1 MQLIDARLRVGS
13 APVKICIQ
21 TSSWKWSSSYSSL
34 LSGLKKIKIY
44 YTLLI
49 FQIFDGGAAARNSS
63 RNVILLLIHLE
74 GCCGREGIFRAST
87 WPFLSWWPL
96 PHKSGQYYE
105 GSISD
110 NHMLSISVLSVFL
123 GTGRKKKKRKTQGGF
138 ADALGPLWGW
148 LWSLALDSGSWTSLP
163 NGVCIC
169 ELPKRWG
176 LPFDFRWLMSF
187 YLTSLGIFLHVQIQH
202 SNGCPSIL
210 P

>member
-74 GCCGREGIFRAST
+74 GCCGREGIFRAPT

-105 GSISD
+105 GSISA

-123 GTGRKKKKRKTQGGF
+123 GTGRKKKKREKHRVDLQMHWVLCEGDFGH
-138 ADALGPLWGW
+138 W
-148 LWSLALDSGSWTSLP
+148 SWTQDP
-163 NGVCIC
+163 
-169 ELPKRWG
+169 G
-176 LPFDFRWLMSF
+176 LPFLMGSVSVNCPRGED
-187 YLTSLGIFLHVQIQH
+187 YHLTFG
-202 SNGCPSIL
+202 G
-210 P
+210 